1 VTKIDDFCL
10 QSLSNATGIDVPQKH
25 RDGVQAQL
33 LRLAQMAEL
42 IMEIPLPETEEP
54 ITKLRH
60 E

>member
-1 VTKIDDFCL
+1 MTKIDDAYL
-10 QSLSNATGIDVPQKH
+10 QSLSIATGIDVPQIH

-33 LRLAQMAEL
+33 RRLAQMADL
-42 IMEIPLPETEEP
+42 IMAFPLPETEEP